1 MNFRRSVIIAEL
13 WRPEVARPVNV
24 VSNFLRFLE
33 QRSLVVNVLNSVRKH
48 GDTDWRCFFCSNVKF
63 ARRDI
68 GESVRYLLNKK
79 FDCLWNCR
87 YCSVRAQNL
96 PGSAINIWLTMFQI
110 SSKSVRFRRRYSRT
124 RERRSFEF
132 WPIQYLH
139 DSPRIHS
146 SRIIIVHNIA
156 QFLSTC
162 ESHKCC

>member
-1 MNFRRSVIIAEL
+1 ML
-13 WRPEVARPVNV
+13 WAIFCVFWNKIPCGKCSQFCSE
-24 VSNFLRFLE
+24 
-33 QRSLVVNVLNSVRKH
+33 
-48 GDTDWRCFFCSNVKF
+48 TWRHRLTLFFCSNVKF

-87 YCSVRAQNL
+87 YWSDRAQNL